1 MNRRLFLAIVGVLL
15 VVGLTGPLNGFDNP
29 NRMTYLTFNTPVALP
44 GVTLPAGTYVF
55 ERAAPDSTL
64 NLIRVSS
71 RDRKKVYLTR
81 STITVE
87 RPRNWSGDRQIVF
100 AERKAGEV
108 PRIAVW
114 YPIDTSI
121 GHQFVY

>member
-55 ERAAPDSTL
+55 ERATPDSTL

-81 STITVE
+81 STISVA

-108 PRIAVW
+108 PRISVW

-121 GHQFVY
+121 GHKFVY